1 MSKNYGKEKTQGS
14 VCNCSGKKDDR
25 RNAFA
30 KQENGLN
37 SRTEEKGKTGPQGQE
52 VSFRGIFV
60 KEKTPRGTVT

>member
-1 MSKNYGKEKTQGS
+1 MAKKRHKGQFAI
-14 VCNCSGKKDDR
+14 VLGKKDDR